1 MNGVKLQK
9 QVIRVINLQFRLQCQ
24 QQNIF
29 KRTIEIYLH
38 SAYFYALYFNI

>member
-1 MNGVKLQK
+1 MNNNKDTP
-9 QVIRVINLQFRLQCQ
+9 INFIEIQFRLQCQ